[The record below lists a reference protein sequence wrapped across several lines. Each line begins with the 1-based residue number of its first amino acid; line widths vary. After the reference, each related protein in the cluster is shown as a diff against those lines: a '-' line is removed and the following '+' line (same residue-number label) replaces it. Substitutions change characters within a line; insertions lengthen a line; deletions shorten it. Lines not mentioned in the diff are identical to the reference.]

1 MMRLMHIHINYKITI
16 HLSNTT
22 FHIVPKILMVL
33 KTCYAIHKTY
43 ILKAKYLENYMQFRK
58 YNQQSLS
65 VR

>member
-1 MMRLMHIHINYKITI
+1 
-16 HLSNTT
+16 
-22 FHIVPKILMVL
+22 MVL